1 MRQLKRM
8 MVLALATAPLLL
20 GSCNN
25 EFTRPRPKFEVVEEI
40 NGRFEGLLDLGME
53 VSAKVH
59 NYGAAGTQNVRFIL
73 YTGYRVRHSSS
84 GNKATWDSEFTET
97 KKLFLDE
104 GETKTLSHVFK
115 EINALDDNI
124 RYRVEILN

>member
-1 MRQLKRM
+1 MKELKQL
-8 MVLALATAPLLL
+8 MVLALAVAPLLL

-25 EFTRPRPKFEVVEEI
+25 EFTRPRPKFEIVEDL
-40 NGRFEGLLDLGME
+40 NSRFEGLLDLGLE
-53 VSAKVH
+53 VSTKVH

-84 GNKATWDSEFTET
+84 GEKATWDNEFTET
-97 KKLFLDE
+97 KRVFLEE

-115 EINALDDNI
+115 EITVFHENL

>member
-1 MRQLKRM
+1 M

-20 GSCNN
+20 GGCNN